1 MFIASFLVTKRPDL
15 SYEAFRSHQTEVHIP
30 MVRKIPGLR
39 RYIVA
44 FHPPSAEGSAQAHA
58 LAAHLFFDDAE
69 AFQTAMQS
77 PEAQEAIADQPN
89 MNDIPKT
96 VMLTGEAHDFPE
108 LA

>member
-1 MFIASFLVTKRPDL
+1 M

-44 FHPPSAEGSAQAHA
+44 FHPPAEDGSAQAHA
-58 LAAHLFFDDAE
+58 LAAHLFFDSAE
-69 AFQTAMQS
+69 AFQAAMQS
-77 PEAQEAIADQPN
+77 AEAQEAIADQPN
-89 MNDIPKT
+89 INDIPKT
-96 VMLTGEAHDFPE
+96 VMLMGDAHDFPE